1 MIQSK
6 ERLPWL
12 WLYTLSVHDANGN
25 AITNVGEPVLTS
37 DVATANYVN
46 TRTASKGR
54 IIELKCPWHV
64 QDGSSEFTGTG
75 SCEPPECP
83 DGWIELGTFN
93 EVTSVSRYGSGACG
107 SNSVV
112 GNSVRYCIEEEEE

>member
-1 MIQSK
+1 MTIELNGTGGLMEGDFGTNDINVNLDSAYVFDGVDDFV
-6 ERLPWL
+6 EINNSNLFNN
-12 WLYTLSVHDANGN
+12 LSSLTFEAVVYINDLGDST
-25 AITNVGEPVLTS
+25 IGELI
-37 DVATANYVN
+37 N
-46 TRTASKGR
+46 TR
-54 IIELKCPWHV
+54 II
-64 QDGSSEFTGTG
+64 S
-75 SCEPPECP
+75 